1 MIRISQVKLPV
12 GHAPEALEQKAAQ
25 ILRIRPEEMG
35 ELHIRKRSLD
45 ARKRPPQY
53 VYELEAEVSRE
64 RQILK
69 RVHGGQVTLARH
81 VSYQFPEA
89 GSERM
94 KTPPVIV
101 GSGPAGLF
109 CGLMLARAG
118 YAPVI
123 LERGQQARERKKTVD
138 AFWQGGSLD
147 PNSNVQFGEGGAGTF
162 SDGKLNTLVK
172 DPRGRG
178 RKALELLVEAGAPE
192 EILYESKPHLGT
204 DLLVGIVEHIRKE
217 IEALG
222 GKVLF
227 GHQLVDICVEDG
239 RVQGVRVKRTDWAE
253 KPVEAGCPEREA
265 MALGEK
271 VGGTGPVQ
279 YLDTQTL
286 VLAIGHSARDTFSML
301 KGLSVPMEPKAFAV
315 GVRIEHPQE
324 MIDRS
329 RYGEDYPQG
338 LPAAAYKL
346 TRKVADGRGVYSF
359 CMCPGGYV
367 VNASSEEGRLAVNGM
382 SYQARDGRNANSAM
396 IVTVRPE
403 DFENGDALAGVE
415 FQRRLE
421 ERAYRAGNGRV
432 PVQLLEDFVR
442 NRITKAL
449 GDVSP
454 CIKGAYAFGDV
465 RGIFPEQLQEALQE
479 GILGCGQVIPGFVR
493 PDAVLSGVE
502 SRTSS
507 PVRILRDDNL
517 ESGIKG
523 LFPCGEGAGYA
534 GGITSAAMDGI
545 RVAEEIRKRFC
556 PG

>member
-12 GHAPEALEQKAAQ
+12 GHDPEEPLRKAAG
-25 ILRIRPEEMG
+25 ILKIRPEEIK

-64 RQILK
+64 KQVLK
-69 RVHGGQVTLARH
+69 RVRGGQAALAGYAAYR
-81 VSYQFPEA
+81 FPEA
-89 GSERM
+89 GNEKI

-118 YAPVI
+118 YAPII
-123 LERGQQARERKKTVD
+123 LERGQCARERQKAVE
-138 AFWQGGSLD
+138 AFWQGGSLN
-147 PNSNVQFGEGGAGTF
+147 PHTNVQFGEGGAGTF

-172 DPRGRG
+172 DPQGRG

-217 IEALG
+217 IETLG
-222 GKVLF
+222 GQVFF
-227 GHQLVDICVEDG
+227 GHQLLDIRVDNG
-239 RVQGVRVKRTDWAE
+239 RVRGVRVRRVSRAE
-253 KPVEAGCPEREA
+253 APKET
-265 MALGEK
+265 
-271 VGGTGPVQ
+271 GGAKTTEEELC
-279 YLDTQTL
+279 LDVQTL

-301 KGLSVPMEPKAFAV
+301 KELSVPMEQKAFAV

-324 MIDRS
+324 MINHS
-329 RYGEDYPQG
+329 QYGADYPQG

-346 TRKVADGRGVYSF
+346 TRKVAGGRGVYSF

-403 DFENGDALAGVE
+403 DFGGDGVLAGVE

-432 PVQLLEDFVR
+432 PVQLLEDFTK
-442 NRITKAL
+442 NQITKAL
-449 GDVSP
+449 GDVAP
-454 CIKGAYAFGDV
+454 CIKGAYTFGDV
-465 RGIFPEQLQEALQE
+465 GGIFPAQLQEALRE

-517 ESGIKG
+517 ESGVKG

-545 RVAEEIRKRFC
+545 RVAEEIRRRFS
-556 PG
+556 PE